1 MRTAW
6 DYSPGDLMNE
16 RRDAGVRRPATA
28 QERQELQ
35 GCCRQVES
43 DLPELRRQA
52 TQTEQQRR
60 AAAMLEP
67 TVSGQL
73 RRAISESGMGHREL
87 ADQTGLSPKALAEF
101 LAGAAALDSVAIDK
115 LATLLKRELTPIG

>member
-1 MRTAW
+1 
-6 DYSPGDLMNE
+6 MND
-16 RRDAGVRRPATA
+16 RGNIRARRPATA

-35 GCCRQVES
+35 GYCRQVEG

-52 TQTEQQRR
+52 TQTEQQMR
-60 AAAMLEP
+60 ASAMLEP

-73 RRAISESGMGHREL
+73 RRAISESGMDHREL
-87 ADQTGLSPKALAEF
+87 ANQTGLSPKALAEF
-101 LAGAAALDSVAIDK
+101 LAGAAALDSQAIDK

>member
-1 MRTAW
+1 
-6 DYSPGDLMNE
+6 
-16 RRDAGVRRPATA
+16 
-28 QERQELQ
+28 
-35 GCCRQVES
+35 
-43 DLPELRRQA
+43 
-52 TQTEQQRR
+52 
-60 AAAMLEP
+60 MLES